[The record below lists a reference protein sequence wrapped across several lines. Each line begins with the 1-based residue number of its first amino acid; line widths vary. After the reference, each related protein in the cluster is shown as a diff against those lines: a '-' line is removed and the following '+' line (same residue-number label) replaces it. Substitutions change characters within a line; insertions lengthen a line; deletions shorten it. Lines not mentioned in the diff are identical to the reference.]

1 MGPLQKNL
9 QYNNFRNFRNCDLFE
24 NLIVLCFDCDR
35 HFQNW
40 IRKSFSLQSFA
51 PLLGTLRTSRVQP
64 VDEIPGLSVEFQ
76 FKHISTVNDGDFTR
90 GNENDSSALFEV
102 DMTHLTFL
110 NPC

>member
-1 MGPLQKNL
+1 M
-9 QYNNFRNFRNCDLFE
+9 LFE
-24 NLIVLCFDCDR
+24 KLCFVAIA
-35 HFQNW
+35 